1 MFVAEVG
8 MAMARRESGKEV
20 AIEFGG
26 DIHEYTELYGP
37 KEFAG
42 VPYLNDRELFDFNEH
57 FIELGGPVQ
66 GRTFDVLI
74 LVVLMFGLFV
84 VLGGFALMLAGTGK
98 PNPPP
103 SLLLLFMLALSAF
116 AIFASGLYWYT
127 YLRGIFLTALTARY
141 RFNRTTG
148 KVYVL
153 RPKAFGGNVVLDWDR
168 VQAHPDWCAP
178 RDLKPGFQHDP
189 ALRAKRQGVAGGH
202 FGRKGLV
209 LYWPPLDAK
218 DPERKGEDII
228 WVGQWLQGR
237 NLWAYVRV
245 FMEEGMDA
253 VPAPEEE
260 EWRRKGRSSMWQH
273 LWESQLDPVLRAAKL
288 KGNPDPRSAV
298 DLADYLM
305 ELPFLPLNTL
315 AQWLCYWPTF
325 PEEWNSD
332 CGQQRREDGIGPE
345 EPLRWVAKV

>member
-1 MFVAEVG
+1 MIVA
-8 MAMARRESGKEV
+8 AFFA
-20 AIEFGG
+20 AIC
-26 DIHEYTELYGP
+26 
-37 KEFAG
+37 EFA
-42 VPYLNDRELFDFNEH
+42 
-57 FIELGGPVQ
+57 
-66 GRTFDVLI
+66 
-74 LVVLMFGLFV
+74 FGF
-84 VLGGFALMLAGTGK
+84 
-98 PNPPP
+98 
-103 SLLLLFMLALSAF
+103 
-116 AIFASGLYWYT
+116 YWYT

-153 RPKAFGGNVVLDWDR
+153 RPKAFGGNVVLDWHR
-168 VQAHPDWCAP
+168 VKAHPDWCAP

-202 FGRKGLV
+202 FGRRGLV

-228 WVGQWLQGR
+228 WVGQWLQGK
-237 NLWAYVRV
+237 NLWAYIRV

-253 VPAPEEE
+253 VPAPEED

-345 EPLRWVAKV
+345 EPLRWVAKA

>member
-8 MAMARRESGKEV
+8 MAMARREFGKKA

-37 KEFAG
+37 NEFAG
-42 VPYLNDRELFDFNEH
+42 IPYLNDRELFDLNEH
-57 FIELGGPVQ
+57 FIEIGGPVQ
-66 GRTFDVLI
+66 GRTFDFLI
-74 LVVLMFGLFV
+74 LAVLVLAVSAPFVALVALSLSDSGLELTDWAIGGCLML
-84 VLGGFALMLAGTGK
+84 LGGIGFTV
-98 PNPPP
+98 
-103 SLLLLFMLALSAF
+103 
-116 AIFASGLYWYT
+116 YWYT

-141 RFNRTTG
+141 RFNRTIG

-153 RPKAFGGNVVLDWDR
+153 RPKAFGGNVVLDWHR
-168 VQAHPDWCAP
+168 VKAHPNWCAP
-178 RDLKPGFQHDP
+178 HDLKPGFQHDP

-228 WVGQWLQGR
+228 WVGQWLQGK

-253 VPAPEEE
+253 VPAPEED

-332 CGQQRREDGIGPE
+332 CGQKRRESGIGPE